1 MSKPK
6 DKEHQEQL
14 YWTISS
20 RAIQT
25 FFFFTF
31 VTLTTENKKTDV
43 SVSLL
48 KNSFMLQIQDKE
60 NTVAIFGYI
69 AVLEGEKIGG
79 KRSVLSETNLIAK
92 MV

>member
-48 KNSFMLQIQDKE
+48 KKFLHATDSRQRE
-60 NTVAIFGYI
+60 YSGYFWI
-69 AVLEGEKIGG
+69 HSSTREG